1 MVVVELAAAALAR
14 TTLAHITDL
23 LTALVALQAAL
34 ETTKDNQQL
43 LDVLVRRSKN
53 LHDTLARAASLSGGV
68 LPQHLQGPAQLLL
81 DTLQHVRDMTA
92 KMAGASKLKK
102 LLSADDFH
110 DELVEAGN
118 TLTGVAGDLQLAV
131 QVHGLAMKGASGPAV
146 PLAMKP
152 AVAVPVLPPL
162 QQQQQQRPTATP
174 VPVARPSQPQRPT
187 ASPQPPRPATTAQQQ
202 MQPQQQQQQQ
212 QQHRPPT
219 VLQEQ
224 LAVPQRPTRP
234 TAPTRPVQRPTTL
247 QVPRASTVAVAAPN
261 APMSPTSLTNG
272 SAPLPGAWPGTATGS
287 GTAVPARPA
296 GGR

>member
-53 LHDTLARAASLSGGV
+53 LHDTLAKAASLSGGV
-68 LPQHLQGPAQLLL
+68 LPQYLQGPAQLLL
-81 DTLQHVRDMTA
+81 DTLQHIRDMTA

-131 QVHGLAMKGASGPAV
+131 QVHGLAIKGASGPAV
-146 PLAMKP
+146 PLALKP
-152 AVAVPVLPPL
+152 AMAVPVLPPL
-162 QQQQQQRPTATP
+162 QQQQQQQQRPTATP
-174 VPVARPSQPQRPT
+174 APGSRPPQPQRPT
-187 ASPQPPRPATTAQQQ
+187 PSPQPPRPATTTQQK
-202 MQPQQQQQQQ
+202 PE
-212 QQHRPPT
+212 QHRPPT

-234 TAPTRPVQRPTTL
+234 AAPTRPVQRPTTL
-247 QVPRASTVAVAAPN
+247 QVPRTSAVAVAAPT
-261 APMSPTSLTNG
+261 SPTLPTSPTNG
-272 SAPLPGAWPGTATGS
+272 NGPLPGAWPAAAT
-287 GTAVPARPA
+287 GTAVLARPA
-296 GGR
+296 GSR

>member
-131 QVHGLAMKGASGPAV
+131 QVHGLAIKGASGPAV

-152 AVAVPVLPPL
+152 VVAVPVLPPL
-162 QQQQQQRPTATP
+162 QQQQQQQQRPTATP
-174 VPVARPSQPQRPT
+174 APGARPPQPQRPT
-187 ASPQPPRPATTAQQQ
+187 ASPQPPRPATTT
-202 MQPQQQQQQQ
+202 QPQPPQQ

-234 TAPTRPVQRPTTL
+234 AAPTRPVQRPATL
-247 QVPRASTVAVAAPN
+247 QVPRTSAVAVAAPTS
-261 APMSPTSLTNG
+261 PMLPTSPTNG
-272 SAPLPGAWPGTATGS
+272 SAPLPGAWPAAAIGS
-287 GTAVPARPA
+287 VAVPARPA

>member
-23 LTALVALQAAL
+23 LAALVALQAAL

-53 LHDTLARAASLSGGV
+53 LHDTLAKAAGLSGGV
-68 LPQHLQGPAQLLL
+68 LPPHLQGPAQLLL
-81 DTLQHVRDMTA
+81 DTLQHIRDMTA

-131 QVHGLAMKGASGPAV
+131 QVHGLAIKGASGPAV

-162 QQQQQQRPTATP
+162 QQQQQQQRPTPTP
-174 VPVARPSQPQRPT
+174 APVARPPQPQRPIT
-187 ASPQPPRPATTAQQQ
+187 SPQPPRPVTTTQLQ
-202 MQPQQQQQQQ
+202 QQQQQQQ

-234 TAPTRPVQRPTTL
+234 AAPTRPIQRPATL
-247 QVPRASTVAVAAPN
+247 QVPRTSAVAVAAPTS
-261 APMSPTSLTNG
+261 PMLPTSPTNG
-272 SAPLPGAWPGTATGS
+272 NVPLPGAWPSGS
-287 GTAVPARPA
+287 TGTAVPARPA